1 MAGRRLNCGRSG
13 RRNPAIAADAAGAR
27 GRTARRRPSRFAPAS
42 AREISPG
49 FTSRRGVAIKTWPF
63 KGLRRLAET
72 PPEWNVQVSGIK
84 QLFRREYKRGST
96 LRAENPVGTVAKR
109 NKIAFIG
116 AGNVGA
122 TCAHL
127 CFLRSL
133 GDILLYD
140 IIDGLPQ
147 GKALDM
153 LESAPVLGVDVNV
166 GGSTDIKDIA
176 GADCIVVT
184 SGSPRKPGM
193 SRDDLLKIN
202 AGVMNI
208 VGKAIKEHA
217 PGAFVIVVTNPL
229 DAMVT
234 QIKRVSGLP
243 KNRIVGQA
251 GVLDSARYRT
261 FLAAELNVSVD
272 SVRAMVL
279 GGHGDDMVPI
289 RSYTTVGGQPVEKLI
304 AAQRLEE
311 IEVRTRNGG
320 AEIVNLMKTSSYYAA
335 GSAVYRMVEA
345 YMLDRKEVL
354 PAAAYLEGEY
364 GVNGLFAGVPVV
376 IGGGG
381 VERIVQI
388 DLTAAEKKA
397 FDSSV
402 AHVRELVEAM
412 DKAIAG

>member
-1 MAGRRLNCGRSG
+1 
-13 RRNPAIAADAAGAR
+13 
-27 GRTARRRPSRFAPAS
+27 
-42 AREISPG
+42 
-49 FTSRRGVAIKTWPF
+49 VATRK
-63 KGLRRLAET
+63 
-72 PPEWNVQVSGIK
+72 
-84 QLFRREYKRGST
+84 
-96 LRAENPVGTVAKR
+96 
-109 NKIAFIG
+109 KIAFIG

-133 GDILLYD
+133 GDIVLYD

-153 LESAPVLGVDVNV
+153 LESAPVLGIDVSV
-166 GGSTDIKDIA
+166 IGTTEIKDIA

-193 SRDDLLKIN
+193 SRDDLLKTN
-202 AGVMNI
+202 AAVMNT
-208 VGKAIKEHA
+208 VGQAIKQHA
-217 PGAFVIVVTNPL
+217 PNAFIIAVTNPL

-234 QIKRVSGLP
+234 QLKRVTGLP
-243 KNRIVGQA
+243 KGRIVGQA

-261 FLAAELNVSVD
+261 FLAAELDVSVS
-272 SVRAMVL
+272 SVNAMVL
-279 GGHGDDMVPI
+279 GGHGDDMVPV
-289 RSYTTVGGQPVEKLI
+289 RSYTTVGGQPVDKLI
-304 AAQRLEE
+304 KGPRLEE
-311 IEVRTRNGG
+311 IELRTRNGG

-335 GSAVYRMVEA
+335 GTAVFRMVEA
-345 YMLDRKEVL
+345 FILDRKEVL

-364 GVNGLFAGVPVV
+364 GVDGLFAGVPVV

-397 FDSSV
+397 FESSV
-402 AHVRELVEAM
+402 AHVRELVDAM
-412 DKAIAG
+412 DKVLGA

>member
-1 MAGRRLNCGRSG
+1 MATR
-13 RRNPAIAADAAGAR
+13 
-27 GRTARRRPSRFAPAS
+27 
-42 AREISPG
+42 
-49 FTSRRGVAIKTWPF
+49 K
-63 KGLRRLAET
+63 
-72 PPEWNVQVSGIK
+72 
-84 QLFRREYKRGST
+84 
-96 LRAENPVGTVAKR
+96 
-109 NKIAFIG
+109 KIAFIG

-133 GDILLYD
+133 GDIVLYD

-153 LESAPVLGVDVNV
+153 LESAPVLGVDVSV
-166 GGSTDIKDIA
+166 IGTTDIKDIA

-202 AGVMNI
+202 AGVMNT
-208 VGKAIKEHA
+208 VGAAIKQHA
-217 PGAFVIVVTNPL
+217 PEAFVIAVTNPL

-234 QIKRVSGLP
+234 QLKRVTGLP

-261 FLAAELNVSVD
+261 FLAAELDVSVS
-272 SVRAMVL
+272 SVNAMVL
-279 GGHGDDMVPI
+279 GGHGDDMVPV
-289 RSYTTVGGQPVEKLI
+289 RSYTTVGGQPVDNLI
-304 AAQRLEE
+304 AASRLEE

-345 YMLDRKEVL
+345 FILDRKEVL

-364 GVNGLFAGVPVV
+364 GVKGLFAGVPVV

-381 VERIVQI
+381 VERIMQI

-397 FDSSV
+397 FESSV
-402 AHVRELVEAM
+402 AHVHELVEAM
-412 DKAIAG
+412 DKVIGG

>member
-1 MAGRRLNCGRSG
+1 MR
-13 RRNPAIAADAAGAR
+13 
-27 GRTARRRPSRFAPAS
+27 
-42 AREISPG
+42 
-49 FTSRRGVAIKTWPF
+49 K
-63 KGLRRLAET
+63 
-72 PPEWNVQVSGIK
+72 
-84 QLFRREYKRGST
+84 
-96 LRAENPVGTVAKR
+96 
-109 NKIAFIG
+109 KIAFIG

-127 CFLRSL
+127 CFLRGL
-133 GDILLYD
+133 GDIVLYD

-153 LESAPVLGVDVNV
+153 LESAPVLGVDVSV
-166 GGSTDIKDIA
+166 IGSTDIKDIE

-208 VGKAIKEHA
+208 VGQAIKAHA
-217 PGAFVIVVTNPL
+217 PGAFVIAVTNPL

-234 QIKRVSGLP
+234 QLKRVSGLP

-261 FLAAELNVSVD
+261 FLAAELNVSVG
-272 SVRAMVL
+272 SVNAMVL
-279 GGHGDDMVPI
+279 GGHGDDMVPV
-289 RSYTTVGGQPVEKLI
+289 RSYTTVGGQPVDKLI
-304 AAQRLEE
+304 DAKRLEE

-335 GSAVYRMVEA
+335 GTAVYRMVEA

-381 VERIVQI
+381 VERVMQI
-388 DLTAAEKKA
+388 ALTPAEKKA
-397 FDSSV
+397 FEGSV
-402 AHVRELVEAM
+402 AHVRELVDAM
-412 DKAIAG
+412 DKVLGG

>member
-1 MAGRRLNCGRSG
+1 
-13 RRNPAIAADAAGAR
+13 
-27 GRTARRRPSRFAPAS
+27 
-42 AREISPG
+42 
-49 FTSRRGVAIKTWPF
+49 VAT
-63 KGLRRLAET
+63 
-72 PPEWNVQVSGIK
+72 
-84 QLFRREYKRGST
+84 
-96 LRAENPVGTVAKR
+96 R

-133 GDILLYD
+133 GDIVLYD

-153 LESAPVLGVDVNV
+153 LESAPVLGVDVSV
-166 GGSTDIKDIA
+166 IGTTDIKDIA
-176 GADCIVVT
+176 GANCIVVT

-202 AGVMNI
+202 AGVMNT
-208 VGKAIKEHA
+208 VGAAIKQHA
-217 PGAFVIVVTNPL
+217 PEAFVIAVTNPL

-234 QIKRVSGLP
+234 QLKRVTGLR

-261 FLAAELNVSVD
+261 FLAAELDVSVS
-272 SVRAMVL
+272 SVNAMVL
-279 GGHGDDMVPI
+279 GGHGDDMVPV
-289 RSYTTVGGQPVEKLI
+289 RSYTTVGGQPVDKLI
-304 AAQRLEE
+304 PAARLDE

-335 GSAVYRMVEA
+335 GTAVYRMVEA
-345 YMLDRKEVL
+345 FILDRKEVL

-381 VERIVQI
+381 IERIVQI

-397 FDSSV
+397 FESSV
-402 AHVRELVEAM
+402 AHVHELVEAM
-412 DKAIAG
+412 DKVIGG

>member
-1 MAGRRLNCGRSG
+1 M
-13 RRNPAIAADAAGAR
+13 
-27 GRTARRRPSRFAPAS
+27 
-42 AREISPG
+42 
-49 FTSRRGVAIKTWPF
+49 
-63 KGLRRLAET
+63 
-72 PPEWNVQVSGIK
+72 
-84 QLFRREYKRGST
+84 
-96 LRAENPVGTVAKR
+96 AKR
-109 NKIAFIG
+109 KKIAFIG

-166 GGSTDIKDIA
+166 AGSTDIKDIA

-208 VGKAIKEHA
+208 VGKAIKDHA
-217 PGAFVIVVTNPL
+217 PAAFVIVVTNPL

-234 QIKRVSGLP
+234 QIKRVTGLP

-261 FLAAELNVSVD
+261 FLATELNVSVD
-272 SVRAMVL
+272 SVSAMVL

-289 RSYTTVGGQPVEKLI
+289 RSYTTIGGQPIEKLI
-304 AAQRLEE
+304 DAKRLEE

-364 GVNGLFAGVPVV
+364 SVNGLFAGVPVV

>member
-1 MAGRRLNCGRSG
+1 
-13 RRNPAIAADAAGAR
+13 
-27 GRTARRRPSRFAPAS
+27 
-42 AREISPG
+42 
-49 FTSRRGVAIKTWPF
+49 
-63 KGLRRLAET
+63 
-72 PPEWNVQVSGIK
+72 
-84 QLFRREYKRGST
+84 
-96 LRAENPVGTVAKR
+96 VAKR
-109 NKIAFIG
+109 KKIAFIG

-127 CFLRSL
+127 CFLQSL
-133 GDILLYD
+133 GDIVLYD

-153 LESAPVLGVDVNV
+153 LQSAPVLGIDVEV
-166 GGSTDIKDIA
+166 SGSIDIKDIA

-202 AGVMNI
+202 AGVMNT

-217 PGAFVIVVTNPL
+217 PGAFVIAVTNPL

-234 QIKRVSGLP
+234 QLKRVTGLP
-243 KNRIVGQA
+243 KRRIVGQA

-261 FLAAELNVSVD
+261 FLAAELNSSVKSVS
-272 SVRAMVL
+272 AMVL
-279 GGHGDDMVPI
+279 GGHGDDMVPV

-304 AAQRLEE
+304 NAKRLEE

-335 GSAVYRMVEA
+335 GTAVYRMVAA

-364 GVNGLFAGVPVV
+364 GVQGLFAGVPVV
-376 IGGGG
+376 IGGEG
-381 VERIVQI
+381 VERIVEI
-388 DLTAAEKKA
+388 ELTAAEKKA
-397 FDSSV
+397 FESSV

-412 DKAIAG
+412 DKVIGA

>member
-1 MAGRRLNCGRSG
+1 
-13 RRNPAIAADAAGAR
+13 
-27 GRTARRRPSRFAPAS
+27 
-42 AREISPG
+42 
-49 FTSRRGVAIKTWPF
+49 VATRK
-63 KGLRRLAET
+63 
-72 PPEWNVQVSGIK
+72 
-84 QLFRREYKRGST
+84 
-96 LRAENPVGTVAKR
+96 
-109 NKIAFIG
+109 KIAFIG

-133 GDILLYD
+133 GDLVLYD

-153 LESAPVLGVDVNV
+153 LESAPVLGVDVSVV
-166 GGSTDIKDIA
+166 GTTDIKDIA

-202 AGVMNI
+202 AGVMNT
-208 VGKAIKEHA
+208 VGAAIKQHA
-217 PGAFVIVVTNPL
+217 PEAFVIAVTNPL

-234 QIKRVSGLP
+234 QLKRVTGLP

-261 FLAAELNVSVD
+261 FLAAELDVSVS
-272 SVRAMVL
+272 SVNAMVL
-279 GGHGDDMVPI
+279 GGHGDDMVPV
-289 RSYTTVGGQPVEKLI
+289 RSYTTVGGQPVDKLI
-304 AAQRLEE
+304 AAARLDE

-345 YMLDRKEVL
+345 FILDRKEVL
-354 PAAAYLEGEY
+354 PAAAFLEGEY
-364 GVNGLFAGVPVV
+364 GVKGLFAGVPVV

-381 VERIVQI
+381 VERIMQI

-397 FDSSV
+397 FESSV
-402 AHVRELVEAM
+402 AHVHELVEAM
-412 DKAIAG
+412 DKVIGG

>member
-1 MAGRRLNCGRSG
+1 MR
-13 RRNPAIAADAAGAR
+13 
-27 GRTARRRPSRFAPAS
+27 
-42 AREISPG
+42 
-49 FTSRRGVAIKTWPF
+49 K
-63 KGLRRLAET
+63 
-72 PPEWNVQVSGIK
+72 
-84 QLFRREYKRGST
+84 
-96 LRAENPVGTVAKR
+96 
-109 NKIAFIG
+109 KIAFIG

-133 GDILLYD
+133 GDIVLYD

-153 LESAPVLGVDVNV
+153 LESAPVLGVDVSV
-166 GGSTDIKDIA
+166 IGTTEIKDIA

-202 AGVMNI
+202 AGVMST
-208 VGKAIKEHA
+208 VGEAIKQHA
-217 PGAFVIVVTNPL
+217 PNAFIIAVTNPL

-234 QIKRVSGLP
+234 QLKRVTGLP
-243 KNRIVGQA
+243 KHRIVGQA

-261 FLAAELNVSVD
+261 FLAAELDVSVS
-272 SVRAMVL
+272 SVNAMVL
-279 GGHGDDMVPI
+279 GGHGDDMVPV
-289 RSYTTVGGQPVEKLI
+289 RSYTTVGGQPVDKLI
-304 AAQRLEE
+304 KAARLEE

-335 GSAVYRMVEA
+335 GTAVYRMVEA
-345 YMLDRKEVL
+345 FMLDRKEVL

-397 FDSSV
+397 FESSV

-412 DKAIAG
+412 DKVLSA

>member
-1 MAGRRLNCGRSG
+1 M
-13 RRNPAIAADAAGAR
+13 
-27 GRTARRRPSRFAPAS
+27 
-42 AREISPG
+42 
-49 FTSRRGVAIKTWPF
+49 
-63 KGLRRLAET
+63 
-72 PPEWNVQVSGIK
+72 
-84 QLFRREYKRGST
+84 
-96 LRAENPVGTVAKR
+96 AKR

-133 GDILLYD
+133 GDIVLYD
-140 IIDGLPQ
+140 IIDGLPE

-153 LESAPVLGVDVNV
+153 LQSAPVLGIDVNV
-166 GGSTDIKDIA
+166 TGSTNIRAIE

-202 AGVMNI
+202 AAVMTN
-208 VGKAIKEHA
+208 VGNAIKEVA
-217 PGAFVIVVTNPL
+217 PNAFVIVVTNPL

-234 QIKRVSGLP
+234 QIKRVTGFP
-243 KNRIVGQA
+243 KHRVAGQA

-261 FLAAELNVSVD
+261 FLAMELGVSVD
-272 SVRAMVL
+272 SVKAMVL

-289 RSYTTVGGQPVEKLI
+289 RSYTTCGGVPI
-304 AAQRLEE
+304 AKVINPKRLDE
-311 IEVRTRNGG
+311 IETRTRNGG

-335 GSAVYRMVEA
+335 GTAVYRMVEA
-345 YMLDRKEVL
+345 FMLDKKEVL

-364 GVNGLFAGVPVV
+364 GVRGLYAGVPVV
-376 IGGGG
+376 IGGNG
-381 VERIVQI
+381 VEKIIEI
-388 DLTAAEKKA
+388 DLTPAEKTA
-397 FDSSV
+397 FDSSI

-412 DKAIAG
+412 DKVLAG